1 MNNITGQI
9 TKQYK
14 SFSVAYFVN
23 TPITQNTCSIRN
35 AAYIIGIKHCVM
47 VYGKNKHLYFKVQY
61 VGGDE
66 KEFSKKWQPKEYDD
80 LLLLISQNDSSE

>member
-1 MNNITGQI
+1 MNNITRRI
-9 TKQYK
+9 TKQYN
-14 SFSVAYFVN
+14 SSSVAYFVN

-47 VYGKNKHLYFKVQY
+47 VHGKNKHLYFKVQY

-66 KEFSKKWQPKEYDD
+66 KEFSKKMAAKR
-80 LLLLISQNDSSE
+80 I